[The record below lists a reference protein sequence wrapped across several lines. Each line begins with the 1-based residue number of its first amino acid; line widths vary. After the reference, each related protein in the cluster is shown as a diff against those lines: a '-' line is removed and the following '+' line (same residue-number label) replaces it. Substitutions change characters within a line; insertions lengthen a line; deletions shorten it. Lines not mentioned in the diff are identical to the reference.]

1 MRWISGGP
9 DLPPELLQSLED
21 GKLVFFCGAGVSYP
35 AGLPTF
41 RGLAEEVYARLR
53 QPLEGLEL
61 IEFKKQNYDRAFGLL
76 ERRIGVPFVRRTVIE
91 ILHLDPVADL
101 QSHKAL
107 LTLATSRDNVCHL
120 VTTNFDRGFEF
131 AAAREIAIDAAPK
144 LTIPKLG
151 VWNSVIHLHGII
163 NDKDPDGRS
172 LVLTSAD
179 FGTAYL
185 TERWASRFVSELFRR
200 FTILFVGY
208 SVEDPVIRYMM
219 DAFAADRALGEGV
232 GRAYVLAGTSDADR
246 KENLDAWE
254 AKGIIPVLYDET
266 NRHTALHLTLARWA
280 DCHRSGLLGKE
291 SIIRDHCSSKRP
303 MKPFADDPVV
313 SQVLWAI
320 SEPTGYN
327 ANVFARLDPVPP
339 LEWLEV
345 FVESGLLNMPFR
357 SNAPSSL
364 VDAGHAT
371 RSPDPLHPVTR
382 ALGGWLTLHL
392 DNTALLDW
400 VLRSGSSLHPEF
412 REAVQ
417 RRLNFVSPVQYG
429 LTKIWQVLTLNPS
442 LIWQNVRYPL
452 DILDEQ
458 LSAGIWDL
466 RIKHELLAALAPE
479 FELRPSLTRTIF
491 PDLPVDATKT
501 SSYAEAEI
509 VIRSRD
515 YGSLIREA
523 IEKSPSRQSV
533 LSDLSDDL
541 TGLLRTAMELFEMV
555 QKANAKLDST
565 YSDQPSISPHAQNSA
580 LRTWTVLIELLRD
593 AWKQLLS
600 VDRSRA
606 RRVVERWRTIPYP
619 IFRRFCFYAM
629 AESDLHSPQ
638 ECLAYLL
645 ENDGWWLWS
654 IYVYREQ
661 FKLLKSLWPKLSAEE
676 VTRLA
681 SAITAGPPRA
691 MFREETEEGLLRKL
705 SDRSIWLHLAKL
717 TAWGYDLPAV
727 AVEALRDLSAKYPV
741 WELADGDRDEFPV
754 WMEEGVGE
762 PPVENEDE
770 FLNGTDESVEARLS
784 ALRPHLPDDLRK
796 WQSVV
801 ASQPLRASRLLS
813 HVAETG
819 QWPEDLWE
827 SLLQGFITAKLS
839 AEEWPRFIGALL
851 SAPDSLY
858 EQLVRP
864 IAWLLHDVASILG
877 TEADGDFWKLWNR
890 VQRNAFREDE
900 DELAKDPITR
910 AINIPAGLLTQ
921 AILDR
926 LAAGHPRS
934 ATEIPDTLWAKL
946 AELSD
951 GTSRTHTYARV
962 VLASRL
968 GWLHMV
974 NAEWVEEHLLPFFD
988 WERST
993 EASAIWQGYLW
1004 QARVTPEL
1012 WKVIKK
1018 DFLLAFHEK
1027 QRLGAFEEQIST
1039 LFGYVCIDQPDWLST
1054 EETRNALRM
1063 TDAKGRA
1070 ANSRVVF
1077 RHLQGAADKC
1087 EAMWRTLVGPW
1098 LDRSWPKDR
1107 ALVDPHSAL
1116 NLALAAVHTGG
1127 AFESAVHL
1135 VEPFLTESE
1144 NYSHVVDHLV
1154 ETSHP
1159 EEWPAAALRLLDVV
1173 DTAWIWPDRNLRDLL
1188 MRLLAAEPGLAG
1200 DHRFRR
1206 LDEYLLRHN
1215 F

>member
-9 DLPPELLQSLED
+9 DLPPELIQSLED

-41 RGLAEEVYARLR
+41 RGLAQEVYARLR

-61 IEFKKQNYDRAFGLL
+61 IEFNKQNYDRAFGLL
-76 ERRIGVPFVRRTVIE
+76 EKRIGAPFVRRAVIE
-91 ILHLDPVADL
+91 ILHLDPIADL

-107 LTLATSRDNVCHL
+107 LTLATSRDKVCHL

-185 TERWASRFVSELFRR
+185 TERWASRFISELFRR

-254 AKGIIPVLYDET
+254 AKGIIPILYDEAD
-266 NRHTALHLTLARWA
+266 RHTALHLTLARWA

-320 SEPTGYN
+320 SEPTGHN
-327 ANVFARLDPVPP
+327 AEVFARLDPVPP

-345 FVESGLLNMPFR
+345 FVESGLLDMPFR

-371 RSPDPLHPVTR
+371 RSPNPLHPVTR

-392 DNTALLDW
+392 DKTTLLDW

-412 REAVQ
+412 REVVQ

-429 LTKIWQVLTLNPS
+429 LTQIWQVLTLNPP
-442 LIWQNVRYPL
+442 LTWLNVRYPL
-452 DILDEQ
+452 DILDE

-509 VIRSRD
+509 VVHSRD
-515 YGSLIREA
+515 YGSVIREG
-523 IEKSPSRQSV
+523 IQNSPNRQSV

-541 TGLLRTAMELFEMV
+541 TGLLRRAMELFEMV

-580 LRTWTVLIELLRD
+580 FRTWTALIELLRD
-593 AWKQLLS
+593 AWKQLVS
-600 VDRSRA
+600 VDRNQA

-661 FKLLKSLWPKLSAEE
+661 FRLLKSLWPKLSAEE

-681 SAITAGPPRA
+681 SAITAGPPTA
-691 MFREETEEGLLRKL
+691 MFRQATEEGLLREL
-705 SDRSIWLHLAKL
+705 SDRSIWLRLAKL
-717 TAWGYDLPAV
+717 TVWGYDLPGLA
-727 AVEALRDLSAKYPV
+727 AATLRDLSAKYP
-741 WELADGDRDEFPV
+741 A
-754 WMEEGVGE
+754 
-762 PPVENEDE
+762 
-770 FLNGTDESVEARLS
+770 DESVEVRLS
-784 ALRPHLPDDLRK
+784 ARRPQPGDLRK

-801 ASQPLRASRLLS
+801 ASQPSRASRLLG
-813 HVAETG
+813 HVAEMG
-819 QWPEDLWE
+819 QWPAGLWE

-839 AEEWPRFIGALL
+839 AQEWPQFIGALL
-851 SAPDSLY
+851 SAPDALY
-858 EQLVRP
+858 EQLGHQ
-864 IAWLLHDVASILG
+864 IAWLLHDVASILASD
-877 TEADGDFWKLWNR
+877 ADGNFWRLWNR
-890 VQRNAFREDE
+890 VQPHAFRKDE
-900 DELAKDPITR
+900 AELAKDPITR

-926 LAAGHPRS
+926 LAVGHPRS
-934 ATEIPDTLWAKL
+934 ASEIPDTLWAKL

-951 GTSRTHTYARV
+951 GTSRTHTYARI

-968 GWLHMV
+968 AWLHTL
-974 NAEWVEEHLLPFFD
+974 NAEWVEQHLLRFFD
-988 WERST
+988 WEQSA

-1012 WKVIKK
+1012 WKVIKT
-1018 DFLLAFHEK
+1018 DFLLALHEK

-1054 EETRNALRM
+1054 EETRNALRV

-1070 ANSRVVF
+1070 AISRVVF
-1077 RHLQGAADKC
+1077 RHLEGAADKC
-1087 EAMWRTLVGPW
+1087 EDMWRTLVGPW

-1127 AFESAVHL
+1127 AFESAVDL
-1135 VEPFLTESE
+1135 VGPFLTGSE
-1144 NYSHVVDHLV
+1144 NYSRVVDHLLK
-1154 ETSHP
+1154 TIHP
-1159 EEWPAAALRLLDVV
+1159 EESPAAVLRLLGVV

-1188 MRLLAAEPGLAG
+1188 KRLLAAEPGLAD